1 MEASWGG
8 LRAKVLKRPYTEP
21 RVKILQFVVIFT
33 YKGLAATHR
42 GALSNRGNDLYFVLG
57 IIKTV
62 SGGRVISPRQYHIG
76 KLLNLIVANEVHF
89 RHA

>member
-1 MEASWGG
+1 MDCAPKYLNARILNPG
-8 LRAKVLKRPYTEP
+8 
-21 RVKILQFVVIFT
+21 VKILQFVVIFT
-33 YKGLAATHR
+33 YKGLATTHR
-42 GALSNRGNDLYFVLG
+42 GALSNRGSDLYFVLD

-76 KLLNLIVANEVHF
+76 KSLNLIVANEVHF